1 MEQYVL
7 YLVLKEIA
15 KQLDSNFNYSFSD
28 MDSNADNVCGIYIKG
43 AEPSEYRTLSDG
55 EYYNI
60 INRVQFLIQGGL
72 DNDSL
77 MNSLR
82 LGSNIKD
89 TLIRASNR
97 YITAPSKIGKDGDGK
112 IVITTDGNEETV
124 TDTDGNEETVT
135 DGDEETLES
144 ITVMLTKVDLLSGLV
159 NIGKSEQGRPR
170 YSINF
175 RINYE
180 LGGN

>member
-7 YLVLKEIA
+7 YLILKEIA
-15 KQLDSNFNYSFSD
+15 KELDNGFKYSFND
-28 MDSNADNVCGIYIKG
+28 MDSNADNVTGIYIKG
-43 AEPSEYRTLSDG
+43 AEPSQYRTLSNG
-55 EYYNI
+55 EYFNI

-77 MNSLR
+77 MRCLN
-82 LGSNIKD
+82 LGSNLKN

-97 YITAPSKIGKDGDGK
+97 YIIAPSKVRKDENGQ
-112 IVITTDGNEETV
+112 IVLIK
-124 TDTDGNEETVT
+124 
-135 DGDEETLES
+135 DEQTAEGLK
-144 ITVMLTKVDLLSGLV
+144 VVLTKVDMLSDLV
-159 NIGKSEQGRPR
+159 NLGKSEQGRPR

>member
-7 YLVLKEIA
+7 YLVLKDMI
-15 KQLDSNFNYSFSD
+15 KDFNSNFKYSFND
-28 MDSNADNVCGIYIKG
+28 MDSNEDNVCGIYIKG

-77 MNSLR
+77 MNCMR
-82 LGSNIKD
+82 LGSKIKE

-97 YITAPSKIGKDGDGK
+97 YIIAPSKIGKDGDGQ
-112 IVITTDGNEETV
+112 IVIATDGQ
-124 TDTDGNEETVT
+124 
-135 DGDEETLES
+135 TLECL
-144 ITVMLTKVDLLSGLV
+144 TVVLTKVDMMSDLV

>member
-124 TDTDGNEETVT
+124 TD
-135 DGDEETLES
+135 GDEETLES

>member
-15 KQLDSNFNYSFSD
+15 KELNSNFEYSFND
-28 MDSNADNVCGIYIKG
+28 MDSNKDNVAGIYIKG
-43 AEPSEYRTLSDG
+43 AEPSQYRTLKDG
-55 EYYNI
+55 VYYNI

-72 DNDSL
+72 DNNSL

-82 LGSNIKD
+82 LGSNLKE

-97 YITAPSKIGKDGDGK
+97 YIIAPSKIGVDEDGQIKIQEDG
-112 IVITTDGNEETV
+112 
-124 TDTDGNEETVT
+124 
-135 DGDEETLES
+135 ETLQGL
-144 ITVMLTKVDLLSGLV
+144 TVVLTKVDLMSDLV
-159 NIGKSEQGRPR
+159 SLGKSEQGRPR

-175 RINYE
+175 KINYE

>member
-15 KQLDSNFNYSFSD
+15 KQLDSNFDYSFND

-43 AEPSEYRTLSDG
+43 AEPSQYRTLSDG

-82 LGSNIKD
+82 LGSNLKD

-97 YITAPSKIGKDGDGK
+97 YIDAPSKIGKDGDGQ
-112 IVITTDGNEETV
+112 IVPAT
-124 TDTDGNEETVT
+124 
-135 DGDEETLES
+135 DEETLECL
-144 ITVMLTKVDLLSGLV
+144 TVVLTKVDLLSDLV

>member
-15 KQLDSNFNYSFSD
+15 KQLDSNFDYSFND

-43 AEPSEYRTLSDG
+43 AEPSQYRTLSKG
-55 EYYNI
+55 EYFNI
-60 INRVQFLIQGGL
+60 VNRVQFLIQGGL
-72 DNDSL
+72 DNNSL

-82 LGSNIKD
+82 LGSNLKD

-97 YITAPSKIGKDGDGK
+97 YIIAPSKIGKDGDGQ
-112 IVITTDGNEETV
+112 IVIATDGQ
-124 TDTDGNEETVT
+124 
-135 DGDEETLES
+135 TLES
-144 ITVMLTKVDLLSGLV
+144 LTVVLTKVDLLSDLV

>member
-15 KQLDSNFNYSFSD
+15 KQLDSNFKYSFND

-43 AEPSEYRTLSDG
+43 AEPSQYRALSGG

-72 DNDSL
+72 DNNSL

-82 LGSNIKD
+82 LGSNLKD

-97 YITAPSKIGKDGDGK
+97 YIIAPSKIGKDEDGQ
-112 IVITTDGNEETV
+112 IVIATDGQ
-124 TDTDGNEETVT
+124 
-135 DGDEETLES
+135 TLES
-144 ITVMLTKVDLLSGLV
+144 LTVVLTKVDLLSDLV

>member
-15 KQLDSNFNYSFSD
+15 KELNSNFEYSFND

-43 AEPSEYRTLSDG
+43 AEPSQYRTLSDG
-55 EYYNI
+55 KYYNI

-82 LGSNIKD
+82 LGSNLKD
-89 TLIRASNR
+89 ALIRASNK
-97 YITAPSKIGKDGDGK
+97 YIIAPSKIGIDGDGQ
-112 IVITTDGNEETV
+112 IVIATDGQ
-124 TDTDGNEETVT
+124 
-135 DGDEETLES
+135 TLES
-144 ITVMLTKVDLLSGLV
+144 LTVVLTKVDLLSDLV